1 MHTILK
7 NGSAS
12 LRKPEAHKR
21 LRSKGEDT
29 MSEMSPSPQ
38 PFLERLSDGLQHLIQ
53 AELEKQV
60 LEKPKEQY

>member
-1 MHTILK
+1 
-7 NGSAS
+7 
-12 LRKPEAHKR
+12 LRKPEALKR
-21 LRSKGEDT
+21 LRSKEEDT

-53 AELEKQV
+53 AELEKQE